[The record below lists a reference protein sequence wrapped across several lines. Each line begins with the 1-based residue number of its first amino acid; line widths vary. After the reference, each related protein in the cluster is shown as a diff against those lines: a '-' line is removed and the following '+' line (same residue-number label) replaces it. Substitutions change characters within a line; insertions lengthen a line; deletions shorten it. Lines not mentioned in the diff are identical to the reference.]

1 MDTKNQYHFIKYDI
15 KNKLGQENIDM
26 NLEVFQ
32 NANSNSK
39 NRCSDTAL
47 LDTIF
52 KLYVDNIKEKCCT
65 RN

>member
-1 MDTKNQYHFIKYDI
+1 MCRVDTKNQYHFIKYDI

-39 NRCSDTAL
+39 NRCCPSDTS
-47 LDTIF
+47 IRHR
-52 KLYVDNIKEKCCT
+52 IT
-65 RN
+65 RYYFQTLRR

>member
-1 MDTKNQYHFIKYDI
+1 MCRMDTKNQYHFIKYDI

-39 NRCSDTAL
+39 NSIRHH
-47 LDTIF
+47 I
-52 KLYVDNIKEKCCT
+52 T
-65 RN
+65 RYYFQTLRR

>member
-1 MDTKNQYHFIKYDI
+1 MKYDI

-39 NRCSDTAL
+39 NRCCASDTS
-47 LDTIF
+47 IRHR
-52 KLYVDNIKEKCCT
+52 VT
-65 RN
+65 RYYFQTLRR